1 MDPINYAID
10 VQQPF
15 QAALQGYQA
24 GAAIRNDQIAQQ
36 QQQAALAQQQRQQQ
50 ALQQFSA
57 IQNPTADDHA
67 RLMLAVPQYRE
78 QIDKAWEMRSAAQ
91 QQNQLSDLLQ
101 WGSAIK
107 SGNQDIAAQMM
118 DARADALENA
128 NGGKPSAE
136 SQAMRVHAEQ
146 VRAHPE
152 FALGQIMAKVSAFP
166 NAEKAAQARATLGGE
181 DRAEELQP
189 GLVRKGNAEAIKTEA
204 EANVAPETVAL
215 KNKDIRSQIAERAA
229 RLSLDRD
236 KLASET
242 GIKIQELQQK
252 NGTLPDDAR
261 RIVNESTIE
270 ATAADQSASQMNDL
284 ADRLEKEGGGYGTA
298 SRFGEWVKGATGNQN
313 AMTQL
318 RQEYVRLRSQQT
330 VKMLP
335 PGPASDKDI
344 QLALKGFPDD
354 TSDAGTI
361 ASFLRGMSK
370 LQQYNATLNSAKAEW
385 VNAVGHLG
393 KPKTDIE
400 IDGTTVPAGSTFTDF
415 ARQFMQRKTDERGAQ
430 QSIQQIQNRG
440 YMRFANPGAQ

>member
-1 MDPINYAID
+1 MDPINYSTD
-10 VQQPF
+10 VQGPF
-15 QAALQGYQA
+15 QAALQGYQFGA
-24 GAAIRNDQIAQQ
+24 GIRGDQIQQ
-36 QQQAALAQQQRQQQ
+36 QQQQLMLQQQKVQQQ
-50 ALQQFSA
+50 VLQSLMSKP
-57 IQNPTADDHA
+57 NPTAQDYADA
-67 RLMLAVPQYRE
+67 TVMVPGMRE
-78 QIDKAWEMRSAAQ
+78 QLQQAWNMRNQDQ
-91 QQNQLSDLLQ
+91 QQNDLSHVGQVYAALRSDQPEVAASILTDRAQALKNSGRDEDAKNSSVMADL
-101 WGSAIK
+101 
-107 SGNQDIAAQMM
+107 
-118 DARADALENA
+118 
-128 NGGKPSAE
+128 
-136 SQAMRVHAEQ
+136 
-146 VRAHPE
+146 VRANPS
-152 FALGQIMAKVSAFP
+152 FARTLIGMKLASIPGGDKVIT
-166 NAEKAAQARATLGGE
+166 NASNLDENTRKN
-181 DRAEELQP
+181 ELQP
-189 GLVRKGNAEAIKTEA
+189 DLVRKGNAEATKAQA
-204 EANVAPETVAL
+204 EANAAPETVAL
-215 KNKDIRSQIAERAA
+215 KNKDIRSQIAERAG
-229 RLSLDRD
+229 RLRLDRD
-236 KLASET
+236 KLESET

-252 NGTLPDDAR
+252 NATLPDDAR

-330 VKMLP
+330 MKMLP

-344 QLALKGFPDD
+344 QLALKGFPED

-370 LQQYNATLNSAKAEW
+370 LQQYNATINSAKAEW

-415 ARQFMQRKTDERGAQ
+415 ARQFMQRKADERGAQ